1 MTTVR
6 FVLAMMVL
14 GMMATP
20 VAAEEA
26 MPVPPPPPLSSAS
39 VDGRCDAAVSNALAD
54 LKGVVRVD
62 PSEEPRVADILAQLC
77 ESALSQL
84 PAAAP
89 AGASTESDSTN
100 ILGVEIRKAPP
111 GADGYERTRK

>member
-1 MTTVR
+1 MR

-14 GMMATP
+14 GMMAAP
-20 VAAEEA
+20 VAAEA
-26 MPVPPPPPLSSAS
+26 ATPVPPPPPLSSA
-39 VDGRCDAAVSNALAD
+39 VDERCDAAVANALAD
-54 LKGVVRVD
+54 LKGVVPVD
-62 PSEEPRVADILAQLC
+62 RSEEPRVASILAQLC

>member
-1 MTTVR
+1 MR

-14 GMMATP
+14 GMMAAP
-20 VAAEEA
+20 VAAEDA
-26 MPVPPPPPLSSAS
+26 TPVPPPPPLSSA
-39 VDGRCDAAVSNALAD
+39 VDERCDAAVADALAD

-62 PSEEPRVADILAQLC
+62 PSEEPRVASILAQLC

-89 AGASTESDSTN
+89 VGASTESDSTN

>member
-1 MTTVR
+1 MR

-14 GMMATP
+14 GMMAAP
-20 VAAEEA
+20 VAAQEA
-26 MPVPPPPPLSSAS
+26 TPVPPPPPLSSA
-39 VDGRCDAAVSNALAD
+39 VDERCNAAVSNALAD
-54 LKGVVRVD
+54 LKGVVRFD
-62 PSEEPRVADILAQLC
+62 PSEEPRVASILAQLC

-89 AGASTESDSTN
+89 VGASTESDSTN

>member
-14 GMMATP
+14 GMMAAP

-26 MPVPPPPPLSSAS
+26 TPVPPPPPLSSA
-39 VDGRCDAAVSNALAD
+39 VDERCDAAVADALAD

-62 PSEEPRVADILAQLC
+62 PSEEPRVASILAQLC

-89 AGASTESDSTN
+89 VGASTESDSTN